1 MSDVRRRLR
10 RLSGG
15 LGRMSGFALSI
26 GLLAIASLA
35 AIPVMVAAEGDR
47 GWGAIALG
55 QAVGAIAAAAIGF
68 GWGVSGPARIAVA
81 DESSRRTAYIES
93 VRARLALFAPIA
105 LTSSLAA
112 AAIAPQSPGL
122 AALGAVTA
130 AAAGVSANWYFVG
143 RGAPFSLLLAETLPR
158 VVGTGVGIAL
168 MLGGGGAAVGLTG
181 MLGGMVAAFACS
193 TVWILV
199 SSRRHRAS
207 APPPGRLL
215 RVLADQRHG
224 MGSALGSAIY
234 IALPL
239 VVVSVVAPAAQPVF
253 ALVDK
258 FQRQVG
264 VALQPV
270 ITVAQGWVPRR
281 DGAES
286 ASRARSAL
294 LVGSGMSLVIGTA
307 VAMAGGAA
315 LDWLGNGEIDVMPLA
330 IVLMALFVAVNFFES
345 LVAKALLPSLGRLR
359 IGAQATLISTVV
371 VVPLVALGAILWAA
385 PGALGAVVVGL
396 LTRGAVEAVAA
407 SRTIRSNRSAVIR
420 EEIDA

>member
-1 MSDVRRRLR
+1 
-10 RLSGG
+10 
-15 LGRMSGFALSI
+15 MSGFAVSI

-81 DESSRRTAYIES
+81 DGAHRRTAYVES
-93 VRARLALFAPIA
+93 VRARLVLFAPIA
-105 LTSSLAA
+105 AIAAVAA
-112 AAIAPQSPGL
+112 ALLAPGSSGL
-122 AALGAVTA
+122 AVLGAVTA

-143 RGAPFSLLLAETLPR
+143 IGSPYGLLLAETVPR
-158 VVGTGVGIAL
+158 VLGTGTGIVL
-168 MLGGGGAAVGLTG
+168 MLAGAGGAAGLAG
-181 MLGGMVAAFACS
+181 MFGGMAAAFACS
-193 TVWILV
+193 TTVILV
-199 SSRRHRAS
+199 RTRRHRAD
-207 APPPGRLL
+207 APRPARLA

-224 MGSALGSAIY
+224 MGSALGSAVY

-239 VVVSVVAPAAQPVF
+239 VVVTVVAPAAQPVF

-258 FQRQVG
+258 FQRQVS

-281 DGAES
+281 SEAQS
-286 ASRARSAL
+286 ATRARRVL
-294 LVGSGMSLVIGTA
+294 LVGG
-307 VAMAGGAA
+307 AMAALIGVVVAVSGGAV
-315 LDWLGNGEIDVMPLA
+315 LGWLGGGQIAVSTAA
-330 IVLMALFVAVNFFES
+330 IVLMALFVGVNFFES

-359 IGAQATLISTVV
+359 IGSHATIVSTLVAL
-371 VVPLVALGAILWAA
+371 PLVALGAVLWGAV
-385 PGALGAVVVGL
+385 GALVAVVVGL
-396 LTRGAVEAVAA
+396 VTRGAVEVAAA
-407 SRTIRSNRSAVIR
+407 SRTIRSRRLIVVR